1 MLVYKINGQGRTKVL
16 RVHYG
21 VPGPQGIQGIQGE
34 QGPQGIKGEPFRYTD
49 FTQEQLEGLKGV
61 GIKSVTSREASNG
74 TFVTMH
80 LTDNTDYQFFVAK
93 GVDGEKGADGE
104 KGDAGIGIP
113 VGGTSKQVITK
124 NSSNDY
130 DTSWDSVE
138 NILKSAG
145 LDLREMLSEI
155 QVNADSISGALTDI
169 SSIRETSNGN
179 ASRIDAL
186 SEQTTA
192 IRTDFNNLTHPT
204 DGQVGQVLTLA
215 NNPQGVYKAV
225 WQDPQGG
232 GSSLPSGGSFGNIL
246 MKSSADDGN
255 AEWTSPSIALE
266 KDGFVLGD
274 IERKSSIAYAIVT
287 NRLPKGPSDNNHVLT
302 SEGDFN
308 KWTSMEDIKV
318 SDPTI
323 KAATTTKNLTIPPND
338 GNWIQMSASMRYNG
352 VDGTITIFAHE
363 IASMNEVEYSRI
375 PQDCAYPLD
384 GTAVIIANPNF
395 HTLLNAHNINM
406 EIPYY
411 GGCVVAGEIVLGIAD
426 ILAEDNGAK
435 FYCIKNGGDWVNQQ
449 ISSGTLDA
457 SKTYMFIADM
467 DDSLLNSML
476 QADETHQSLGSTGT
490 VVGSMNDIYGKDV
503 YFYDWKFN
511 LETGE
516 VPQFTDEVVTQT
528 TTVETSDTLY
538 NVLTNIKDY
547 VDTQIQN
554 EITSI
559 EGGQY

>member
-1 MLVYKINGQGRTKVL
+1 MLVYKIQRDNKTRIIKTHQGNE
-16 RVHYG
+16 
-21 VPGPQGIQGIQGE
+21 GPQGIQGIQGE
-34 QGPQGIKGEPFRYTD
+34 QGPKGEPFRYTD
-49 FTQEQLEGLKGV
+49 FTQEQLEMLKGV

-74 TFVTMH
+74 TYVTLH
-80 LTDNTDYQFFVAK
+80 LTDNSEYQFFVAK
-93 GVDGEKGADGE
+93 GVDGEKGIQGE

-113 VGGTSKQVITK
+113 VGGTSKQVIVK

-145 LDLREMLSEI
+145 LDLRGMLS
-155 QVNADSISGALTDI
+155 DI

-179 ASRIDAL
+179 SNRINAL

-215 NNPQGVYKAV
+215 SNPQGTNEAV
-225 WQDPQGG
+225 WQDPQDG
-232 GSSLPSGGSFGNIL
+232 LPTGGSFGNVI
-246 MKSSADDGN
+246 MKNSNGD
-255 AEWTSPSIALE
+255 AEWTNASFALE
-266 KDGFVLGD
+266 K
-274 IERKSSIAYAIVT
+274 
-287 NRLPKGPSDNNHVLT
+287 
-302 SEGDFN
+302 EGYN
-308 KWTSMEDIKV
+308 LEDIKYKVDSV
-318 SDPTI
+318 SSNVRDKLPSAGGVRGLVLSSTIGNANEWKNPNDIKVYDPITGTEAI
-323 KAATTTKNLTIPPND
+323 AKNLTIPPND
-338 GNWIQMSASMRYNG
+338 GNWIQMSATMNYNG
-352 VDGTITIFAHE
+352 VEGGITIYAHE

-375 PQDCAYPLD
+375 PQDCGHPLD
-384 GTAVIIANPNF
+384 GTAVFIANPSF
-395 HTLLNAHNINM
+395 HTLLNAHNINK

-411 GGCVVAGEIVLGIAD
+411 GGCAIAGEIVLGNPE
-426 ILAEDNGAK
+426 ILANDYGTM
-435 FYCIKNGGDWVNQQ
+435 FYIKDARNWVNNT
-449 ISSGTLDA
+449 IANGTLDA

-516 VPQFTDEVVTQT
+516 IPQFTNEVVTQT
-528 TTVETSDTLY
+528 TTGESINTLK

-547 VDTQIQN
+547 VDTQIHN

>member
-1 MLVYKINGQGRTKVL
+1 MLVYKIQRDNKTRIIKVHQGNE
-16 RVHYG
+16 
-21 VPGPQGIQGIQGE
+21 GPQGIQGVKGDT
-34 QGPQGIKGEPFRYTD
+34 GAKGEPFRYED
-49 FTQEQLEGLKGV
+49 FTKEQLEELKGV
-61 GIKSVTSREASNG
+61 GVKSITSREASNG

-80 LTDNTDYQFFVAK
+80 LTDDSEYQFFVAK

-104 KGDAGIGIP
+104 KGDAGVGIP

-138 NILKSAG
+138 NILKNAG

-155 QVNADSISGALTDI
+155 QVNADNISGALTDI

-179 ASRIDAL
+179 ASRIDGL

-192 IRTDFNNLTHPT
+192 IRTDFNNFTHPT

-215 NNPQGVYKAV
+215 SNPQGTYDAV
-225 WQDPQGG
+225 WQDPQDG
-232 GSSLPSGGSFGNIL
+232 LPSGGSFGNVI
-246 MKSSADDGN
+246 MKNSNGD
-255 AEWTSPSIALE
+255 AEWSTASSALE
-266 KDGFVLGD
+266 KEGFVIED
-274 IERKSSIAYAIVT
+274 INSRSNAAYTIVK

-323 KAATTTKNLTIPPND
+323 EAKTTTKNLTIPPND
-338 GNWIQMSASMRYNG
+338 GNWIQMSATMNFNHVEG
-352 VDGTITIFAHE
+352 GITIYAHE
-363 IASMNEVEYSRI
+363 IGSMNEVEYSRI
-375 PQDCAYPLD
+375 PQGCGYPLD
-384 GTAVIIANPNF
+384 GTPIIIANPSF
-395 HTLLNAHNINM
+395 HTLLNAHNISR

-411 GGCVVAGEIVLGIAD
+411 GGCAIAGEIVIGKPE
-426 ILAEDNGAK
+426 ILAEDYGAM
-435 FYCIKNGGDWVNQQ
+435 FYYIGDARNWVNQQ

-516 VPQFTDEVVTQT
+516 IPQFTDEVVTQT
-528 TTVETSDTLY
+528 TTVETSNTLK
-538 NVLTNIKDY
+538 NVLTNIKNY

>member
-1 MLVYKINGQGRTKVL
+1 MLVYKINGQGKTKVV

-34 QGPQGIKGEPFRYTD
+34 RGETGAKGEPFRYED
-49 FTQEQLEGLKGV
+49 FTKEQLEMLKGV
-61 GIKSVTSREASNG
+61 GVKSITSREASNG

-80 LTDNTDYQFFVAK
+80 LTDDSEYQFFVAK
-93 GVDGEKGADGE
+93 GADGE
-104 KGDAGIGIP
+104 QGDAGIGIP
-113 VGGTSKQVITK
+113 VGGTYKQVITK
-124 NSSNDY
+124 NSFNDY

-138 NILKSAG
+138 NILKNAG

-155 QVNADSISGALTDI
+155 QVNKDNISGALTDI

-179 ASRIDAL
+179 ADRINNAEL
-186 SEQTTA
+186 N
-192 IRTDFNNLTHPT
+192 INNLNEGLYGITVDFHNFTHPT
-204 DGQVGQVLTLA
+204 EGQVGQVLTLA
-215 NNPQGVYKAV
+215 NNPQGTNEAV
-225 WQDPQGG
+225 WQDPQDG
-232 GSSLPSGGSFGNIL
+232 LPTGGSFGNVIMKNSNGDAEWSTASSAL
-246 MKSSADDGN
+246 EKEGFVIEDINSKSSA
-255 AEWTSPSIALE
+255 
-266 KDGFVLGD
+266 
-274 IERKSSIAYAIVT
+274 AYTIVK

-302 SEGDFN
+302 SEGDVN
-308 KWTSMEDIKV
+308 NWTSIENIEV

-323 KAATTTKNLTIPPND
+323 EAKTTTKNLTIPPND
-338 GNWIQMSASMRYNG
+338 GNWIQMQATMNYNG
-352 VDGTITIFAHE
+352 AEGEITIYAHE
-363 IASMNEVEYSRI
+363 IESAEYSRV
-375 PQDCAYPLD
+375 PQDCGHPLE
-384 GTAVIIANPNF
+384 GTPIIIANPSF
-395 HTLLNAHNINM
+395 HTLLNAHNIGR

-411 GGCVVAGEIVLGIAD
+411 GGCVIVGEIVIGNPA
-426 ILAEDNGAK
+426 ILAEDLGTM
-435 FYCIKNGGDWVNQQ
+435 FYYIKDARTWVNNT
-449 ISSGTLDA
+449 IANGTLDA

-467 DDSLLNSML
+467 DDSLLSRML

-511 LETGE
+511 LEAGE
-516 VPQFTDEVVTQT
+516 IPQFTDEVVTQT
-528 TTVETSDTLY
+528 TTVESSSTLK